1 MMPGFVEVDSATFYS
16 DIWPRIKDDVEII
29 ESKRG
34 NTKKGVRTLIMEL
47 GYKDHK
53 EKFIVAIG
61 RLDGT
66 EEKHWVVRTLIQ
78 RVKRIRNSSHGLKR

>member
-1 MMPGFVEVDSATFYS
+1 MMPGFVKMDSATFYD
-16 DIWPRIKDDVEII
+16 DIWPRIKDHVEVI
-29 ESKRG
+29 ESNRD

-66 EEKHWVVRTLIQ
+66 EEKHWVVSTLIQ